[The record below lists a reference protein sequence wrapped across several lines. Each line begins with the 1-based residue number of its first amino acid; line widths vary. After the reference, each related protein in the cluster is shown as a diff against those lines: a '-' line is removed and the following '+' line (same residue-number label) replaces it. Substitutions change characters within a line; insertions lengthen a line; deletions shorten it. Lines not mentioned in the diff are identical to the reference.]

1 MDRQGKIKIADIE
14 RALDVK
20 VDAQISDERR
30 HMLEMI
36 NRGDP
41 LAGEKRMRKSKFM
54 KDMKKALDIL
64 RS

>member
-1 MDRQGKIKIADIE
+1 MKSLEYDLNKLFLVINRWTGKEKIKIADIE

-36 NRGDP
+36 NREIP
-41 LAGEKRMRKSKFM
+41 WLV
-54 KDMKKALDIL
+54 KKE
-64 RS
+64 

>member
-1 MDRQGKIKIADIE
+1 M
-14 RALDVK
+14 
-20 VDAQISDERR
+20 DAQISDERR